1 MKSYRHQVK
10 ITIEGFKLDRLLNK
24 AIDKKIPVNRLV
36 YLSETKVECYIHNCD
51 LELLKE
57 LSAPL
62 YRVTVKG
69 NIGLVYSLKGF
80 AKQPILICAAIFA
93 MAIVIGQSFFVKTID
108 ISGYKGIPESELR
121 SCLAEAGIEEG
132 SFIPGIEWQEAE
144 HHIYDAFPQVSWLQL
159 VYDGRK
165 VFLKISEGEIAE
177 NFENPWVEKPKYYC
191 NIVAEQ
197 SCYIESINNYRG
209 VALVQEGDYVEKGQI
224 LILGCVPIK
233 EKYDVENAAT
243 EYFVRAKGEIW
254 AKVPYRV
261 NFTQGLYD
269 ENNQVRGK
277 KVIIEKAEQQIRQ
290 WAKEKLPESAEILNK
305 DLNFSYK
312 ENIIEIGVTI
322 EIRQQIG
329 VEQEI
334 LIGQKNSDSSG
345 N

>member
-10 ITIEGFKLDRLLNK
+10 ITIEGFKLDRILNK
-24 AIDKKIPVNRLV
+24 AIDKRIPIKKLT
-36 YLSETKVECYIHNCD
+36 YLSETKVECYVNHSD
-51 LELLKE
+51 LKLLKE

-62 YRVTVKG
+62 YRVTVKD
-69 NIGLVYSLKGF
+69 NIGLIYSLKRLV
-80 AKQPILICAAIFA
+80 KQPVLLFALILTAT
-93 MAIVIGQSFFVKTID
+93 MVIAQSFFVKTIE
-108 ISGYKGIPESELR
+108 ISGYKGIPETELR
-121 SCLAEAGIEEG
+121 SRLAEAGIEKG
-132 SFIPGIEWQEAE
+132 SFIPKIKWQEVE
-144 HHIYDAFPQVSWLQL
+144 HHIYDVFPQVSWLQL

-165 VFLKISEGEIAE
+165 VFLKISEAELTE

-191 NIVAEQ
+191 NIVADQ
-197 SCYIESINNYRG
+197 AGYIESINNYRG
-209 VALVQEGDYVEKGQI
+209 VALVEAGDYVEKGQI

-233 EKYDVENAAT
+233 EKYHVENAAT

-261 NFTQGLYD
+261 NFTQNLYD
-269 ENNQVRGK
+269 ENDQVRGK
-277 KVIIEKAEQQIRQ
+277 KAIIDKAEQQIRQ

>member
-10 ITIEGFKLDRLLNK
+10 ITIEGFKLDRILNK
-24 AIDKKIPVNRLV
+24 AIDKKIPIKRLV
-36 YLSETKVECYIHNCD
+36 YLSETKVECYVNDCD
-51 LELLKE
+51 LGILKE
-57 LSAPL
+57 LSSPL
-62 YRVTVKG
+62 YRVAVKD
-69 NIGLVYSLKGF
+69 NIGLAYSFKRMWR
-80 AKQPILICAAIFA
+80 QPVFLCAIMLTTA
-93 MAIVIGQSFFVKTID
+93 MVIAQSFFVKTIE

-132 SFIPGIEWQEAE
+132 SFIPKIEWQEAE
-144 HHIYDAFPQVSWLQL
+144 HHIYDVFPQVSWLQL

-165 VFLKISEGEIAE
+165 VFLKISEGEITE
-177 NFENPWVEKPKYYC
+177 NLENPWVEKPKYYC

-197 SCYIESINNYRG
+197 AGYIESINNYRG
-209 VALVQEGDYVEKGQI
+209 VALAEAGDYVEKGQI

-233 EKYDVENAAT
+233 EKYHVENAAT

-261 NFTQGLYD
+261 NFTQNLYD
-269 ENNQVRGK
+269 ENDQVRGK
-277 KVIIEKAEQQIRQ
+277 KAIIDKAEQQIRQ
-290 WAKEKLPESAEILNK
+290 WTKEKLPESAEILNK